1 MAELPLLPAGGQ
13 GPELPRFDLHGGF
26 FQGARMVDVFLL
38 GPFMVWFA
46 VRSTQ
51 APDWARFVLGVSG
64 LMTMGFNL
72 RNYAL
77 VDRVRTQRQ
86 DCCEALLRMT

>member
-1 MAELPLLPAGGQ
+1 MAELPLLSAGGQ
-13 GPELPRFDLHGGF
+13 NAGPPQFDLHGGF
-26 FQGARMVDVFLL
+26 FQAARMVDVFLL
-38 GPFMVWFA
+38 GPFMMWYA
-46 VRSTQ
+46 VRTTQ
-51 APDWARFVLGVSG
+51 APDWARFVLAASG

-77 VDRVRTQRQ
+77 VDRVRTRQQ